1 MDIKTRAIV
10 LRTVKYGD
18 QRIVADL
25 LTEQGGRLSFMVT
38 LSKNGHGKMRRQLFQ
53 PLSILQIE
61 SDIRPTQAM
70 QRLRNI
76 QLGYAWKSLPFAA
89 DKTAIGLFLAEFL
102 CRILPQAQQDQP
114 LFDYVEQ
121 SLEWLDMAEAG
132 YANFHLVFMMRLT
145 RFLGIYPNTE
155 DYHQGDYFDLRNGTF
170 SAVRPIHSDVL
181 QPEEAALLGLL
192 LRMNFATMHL
202 FRMSRQERN
211 RCAQVLLQFYRLH
224 TPAFGEL
231 KSLPV
236 LQQLF
241 ASD

>member
-1 MDIKTRAIV
+1 MDLKTRAIV

-25 LTEQGGRLSFMVT
+25 LTEQAGRLSFMVT
-38 LSKNGHGKMRRQLFQ
+38 LAKNGHGRMRRQLFQ
-53 PLSILQIE
+53 PLSIVEIE
-61 SDIRPTQAM
+61 TDLRPNAQM

-76 QLGYAWKSLPFAA
+76 RLAYAWTSLPFTPQ
-89 DKTAIGLFLAEFL
+89 KTAIGLFLAEFL
-102 CRILPQAQQDQP
+102 CRILPQAQQDVP

-121 SLEWLDMAEAG
+121 SLEWLDAAEQG
-132 YANFHLVFMMRLT
+132 YANFHLVFLMRLT
-145 RFLGIYPNTE
+145 RFLGIYPNVTE
-155 DYHQGDYFDLRNGTF
+155 YREGSYFDLRNGTF
-170 SAVRPIHSDVL
+170 VAQQPIHTDVL
-181 QPEEAALLGLL
+181 KPQEAARIGLL

-211 RCAQVLLQFYRLH
+211 RCAEVLLQFYRLH